1 MLLEMLKN
9 TPKLIISIALCEIVG
24 IIGSV
29 FTVSSIETWYR
40 FLNKPEFSPPNWV
53 FGPVWTMLYALMGVS
68 LYLIWNRGL
77 KSNKTKYA
85 IKIFFVQLTFN
96 FFWSIAFFGLQNP
109 LLALIVIVLLWASIL
124 YTILLFKKISQ
135 IAGLLLLPY
144 ILWVSFAV
152 LLNLSI
158 VLLN

>member
-1 MLLEMLKN
+1 MVKN
-9 TPKLIISIALCEIVG
+9 APKLIISIAICEVVG

-29 FTVSSIETWYR
+29 FTVSSVETWYA

-53 FGPVWTMLYALMGVS
+53 FGPVWTILYALMGVS

-77 KSNKTKYA
+77 KSSQTKNA
-85 IKIFFVQLTFN
+85 LKIFFVQLTFN
-96 FFWSIAFFGLQNP
+96 FFWSIAFFGLHNP
-109 LLALIVIVLLWASIL
+109 LLALIVIILLWASIL
-124 YTILLFKKISQ
+124 YTILLFNKISQ
-135 IAGLLLLPY
+135 IAALLLLPY

-152 LLNLSI
+152 LLNLFI